1 MQRSIIN
8 QHGYLG
14 GCLIKDIGRILLEYA
29 TNIWS
34 SEITIARTKWHWD
47 YESAMPLC
55 LLLALLCFFWGC
67 CMNSHWLKRQ
77 RYFVLVMGMGHS
89 GRTIAGGL
97 QVKYIHWFFLPCTA
111 QEEALNE
118 KKAFSHLFGTL
129 QIQRSHALLHQ
140 ALHKAH
146 LHRYIYCL
154 ECSFK

>member
-34 SEITIARTKWHWD
+34 SEVTIARTKWHWD

-67 CMNSHWLKRQ
+67 CMHSHWLKRQ
-77 RYFVLVMGMGHS
+77 HYFVLVIGMGHS

-97 QVKYIHWFFLPCTA
+97 QVKYIHWFVCLVQRRRRHWMKKGILTPFWYSSNSKKSCIAPSGPARGTPAQVYILPGV
-111 QEEALNE
+111 
-118 KKAFSHLFGTL
+118 FF
-129 QIQRSHALLHQ
+129 
-140 ALHKAH
+140 
-146 LHRYIYCL
+146 
-154 ECSFK
+154 

>member
-14 GCLIKDIGRILLEYA
+14 DCLIKDIGRILLEYA
-29 TNIWS
+29 TNIWL
-34 SEITIARTKWHWD
+34 SEVTIARTKWHWD

-77 RYFVLVMGMGHS
+77 RHFVLIS

-97 QVKYIHWFFLPCTA
+97 QVKYIHCFFLPWCLVQCRRRHCVKKGILTPVWYSSNSKKSCIAPSGPARGTPA
-111 QEEALNE
+111 QV
-118 KKAFSHLFGTL
+118 
-129 QIQRSHALLHQ
+129 
-140 ALHKAH
+140 
-146 LHRYIYCL
+146 YIL
-154 ECSFK
+154 PGVFF